1 MVFVHTG
8 QSKTTPSSVMRLTT
22 MAKKWHHTYLVGSLC
37 IRTNVFAVFAK
48 VCETLQDTRSDR
60 VGFSV

>member
-8 QSKTTPSSVMRLTT
+8 QSKTTPFSVMRPTT

-37 IRTNVFAVFAK
+37 IRTNVF
-48 VCETLQDTRSDR
+48 ELLELSE
-60 VGFSV
+60 